1 MIKENLNEII
11 TKESNKFL
19 KEYEEI
25 FYKNIKQESHISSHI
40 KNNIINSFIKQ
51 LNLNIFIL
59 YLIPLIISYLIVMF
73 GIFTSKMNMN
83 ISFKNDCLWKKII
96 MLFLIIHSIYH
107 VIIWTLSNRIFILE
121 CDSCLHNN
129 ITIPIYFIISLFF
142 IFYSIA
148 WFVGSFDSDKWI
160 NKKNIQVFLYERIL
174 YNNFVTIL
182 DEKLENSINKKNKEE
197 LDFIKKLAEI
207 KSIEPRNY
215 LASYKDKVIDY
226 KTIEDKLDS
235 IEKLTN
241 IKSTSEKDYKDKVI
255 DYIHYNEENNYSFEY
270 LEINSVKYKKEK
282 DNFQYQCQYLIFN
295 DQFSK
300 QIPDDILDNILGIRN
315 FSFSLIRRSYNI
327 EDQDSY
333 LKIYIP
339 FHITRLYKP
348 FLSLLN
354 NDFYFIATIIFI
366 SYVII
371 ITIICILYKN
381 KQIQSLTNKLQY
393 IFMKYEESL
402 KEKEIEIY
410 EHTISMK
417 NFNIYFS
424 LFFNYIE

>member
-25 FYKNIKQESHISSHI
+25 FYKNIKQESHISSYI
-40 KNNIINSFIKQ
+40 KNNIINNFIKQ

-73 GIFTSKMNMN
+73 GIFISKMNMN

-174 YNNFVTIL
+174 YNNFITIL
-182 DEKLENSINKKNKEE
+182 DEKLESSRNENNAYKLNLTKQLKNIEIDSINNLESYEE
-197 LDFIKKLAEI
+197 E
-207 KSIEPRNY
+207 
-215 LASYKDKVIDY
+215 VIDY
-226 KTIEDKLDS
+226 ETI
-235 IEKLTN
+235 
-241 IKSTSEKDYKDKVI
+241 KDNTINYTYKHLSSQCLV
-255 DYIHYNEENNYSFEY
+255 
-270 LEINSVKYKKEK
+270 INSVKYKKEK
-282 DNFQYQCQYLIFN
+282 KKFPYKCQYLILN
-295 DQFSK
+295 DQFSNK
-300 QIPDDILDNILGIRN
+300 IPDDILGIRS
-315 FSFSLIRRSYNI
+315 FSFSLIRRSYNHENTTSSI
-327 EDQDSY
+327 TTANQDSY
-333 LKIYIP
+333 LEIDIP
-339 FHITRLYKP
+339 FHIAKLHKT
-348 FLSLLN
+348 FLSSLN
-354 NDFYFIATIIFI
+354 NDFYLLATIIFI
-366 SYVII
+366 SYAII

-402 KEKEIEIY
+402 KEKE
-410 EHTISMK
+410 
-417 NFNIYFS
+417 N
-424 LFFNYIE
+424 L